1 MLLGKYYIKEIEPK
15 KGYVL
20 DNSKHY
26 FEIKENE
33 KKITYEIFNKLKRGS
48 LKIIKKDKDDN
59 TIIPGTKIGIY
70 DIHDNLIYS
79 GITDEKGELLVENI
93 LLGKYYIK
101 EIESKEGYVLDNSK
115 HYFEI
120 KENEEKITYEIFNK
134 LKRGSLK
141 IIKKDKDDNT
151 IIPGTKIGIYDIH
164 DNLIYSGITDE
175 KGELLVENILLGKY
189 YIKEIESK
197 EGYVLDNSKH
207 YFEIKENEELVTLN
221 ITNKKEFLI
230 QVPNTYKNNFEY
242 LILVITLFINII
254 SFILLKKYEKE
265 FFK

>member
-15 KGYVL
+15 
-20 DNSKHY
+20 
-26 FEIKENE
+26 
-33 KKITYEIFNKLKRGS
+33 
-48 LKIIKKDKDDN
+48 
-59 TIIPGTKIGIY
+59 
-70 DIHDNLIYS
+70 
-79 GITDEKGELLVENI
+79 
-93 LLGKYYIK
+93 
-101 EIESKEGYVLDNSK
+101 EGYILDNSK

-175 KGELLVENILLGKY
+175 KGELLVENMLLGKY

-197 EGYVLDNSKH
+197 EGYVLDNNKH

>member
-1 MLLGKYYIKEIEPK
+1 M
-15 KGYVL
+15 
-20 DNSKHY
+20 
-26 FEIKENE
+26 
-33 KKITYEIFNKLKRGS
+33 
-48 LKIIKKDKDDN
+48 
-59 TIIPGTKIGIY
+59 
-70 DIHDNLIYS
+70 
-79 GITDEKGELLVENI
+79 

-175 KGELLVENILLGKY
+175 KGELLAENMLLGKY